1 LTGSSAT
8 NQRGVA
14 HKPCDELPQMDLKLH
29 PFVVLGAVALGS
41 SLWLWSRSVHQTSHD
56 LDAYMRAQVQ
66 NSHFSGTVLVARD
79 NQVIFQHAY
88 GFADLAKN
96 LTNREDTRFAIAS
109 LSKQFTAVLIMR
121 LQENGKL
128 LISDPIC
135 RYLEPC
141 PAAWSAIR
149 ISQLLSHTSGIPNFT
164 DDSSFMAMRSSF
176 QSREQILTR
185 FRSKPLE
192 FSPGE
197 KYRYSNSNYFLLGI
211 IIETVTGLS
220 FQENLSRY
228 VLLPLNMT
236 ETGLESSNPPLGRR
250 ARGYRTNS
258 DGRIV
263 DADFMDPSWS
273 FGAGEIYST
282 VGDLK
287 KWDDA
292 LYTESL
298 LPSAVLRSMWIP
310 VKENYGFGWEIP
322 AVSKVTLNRRL
333 LIHSGHTDGFVSCM
347 SRFPDQK
354 VVIIVLANYEMA
366 KHACS
371 VASGLASIAFGEK
384 NLVKPDP
391 VEVHLDPRMEARYVG
406 KYHLDF
412 YDEDMSVTLEDGHLF
427 AIIGQIPKAEMFAA
441 SEREFFFK
449 TFDAQ
454 IDFSVGSTGKI
465 TGFVAHVPMRD
476 DVKAIRLE

>member
-1 LTGSSAT
+1 M
-8 NQRGVA
+8 NCRGWI
-14 HKPCDELPQMDLKLH
+14 PL
-29 PFVVLGAVALGS
+29 VVLGTVALGS
-41 SLWLWSRSVHQTSHD
+41 SLWLWSRSEHQTSHD
-56 LDAYMRAQVQ
+56 LDAYMRSQVQ
-66 NSHFSGTVLVARD
+66 NSHFSGTVLVARGND
-79 NQVIFQHAY
+79 VVFKHGY
-88 GFADLAKN
+88 GLADAVKKLA
-96 LTNREDTRFAIAS
+96 NREHTKFAIAS

-121 LQENGKL
+121 LQEDGKL
-128 LISDPIC
+128 HVSDSIC

-141 PAAWSAIR
+141 PAGWSAIR

-176 QSREQILTR
+176 QSRDQILAG

-192 FSPGE
+192 YSPGATF
-197 KYRYSNSNYFLLGI
+197 RYSNSNYFLLGI
-211 IIETVTGLS
+211 IIEKVTGLS

-236 ETGLESSNPPLGRR
+236 DTGLESSKPPNDGQ
-250 ARGYRTNS
+250 ARGYRANA

-273 FGAGEIYST
+273 FGAGDIYST

-292 LYTESL
+292 LYTEAL
-298 LPSAVLRSMWIP
+298 LPRAALQAMWIP
-310 VKENYGFGWEIP
+310 VKDDYGFGWEIP
-322 AVSKVTLNRRL
+322 PVSKATLNRRVIL
-333 LIHSGHTDGFVSCM
+333 HSGRTDGFVSCM
-347 SRFPDQK
+347 SRYPDQK
-354 VVIIVLANYEMA
+354 VVVIVLANYEMV

-371 VASGLASIAFGEK
+371 VANGLAAIAFGEK
-384 NLVKPDP
+384 DLIKSDP
-391 VEVHLDPRMEARYVG
+391 VEVHLDPRIEAGYVG

-412 YDEDMSVTLEDGHLF
+412 YDEDVIVTLKEGHLF
-427 AIIGQIPKAEMFAA
+427 AAIGQIPKAEMFAA

-449 TFDAQ
+449 VFDAQ
-454 IDFSVGSTGKI
+454 VDFSVGSTGKV
-465 TGFVAHVPMRD
+465 TGFIAHVPMRD

>member
-1 LTGSSAT
+1 
-8 NQRGVA
+8 VA
-14 HKPCDELPQMDLKLH
+14 PKPCDELSRMDLKVH
-29 PFVVLGAVALGS
+29 PLVVLGTVAISS

-56 LDAYMRAQVQ
+56 LDAFMHSQVQ

-79 NQVIFQHAY
+79 NQVVFQHAY
-88 GFADLAKN
+88 GFADLAKK
-96 LTNREDTRFAIAS
+96 LTNREDTKFAIAS

-121 LQENGKL
+121 LQEAGKL
-128 LISDPIC
+128 LVTDSIC
-135 RYLEPC
+135 RYLERC
-141 PAAWSAIR
+141 PADWSAIH

-164 DDSSFMAMRSSF
+164 DDSSFMAVRSSF

-192 FSPGE
+192 FSPGAT
-197 KYRYSNSNYFLLGI
+197 YRYSNSNYFLLGI

-236 ETGLESSNPPLGRR
+236 ETGLESGNPPLGGH
-250 ARGYRTNS
+250 ARGYRANS

-263 DADFMDPSWS
+263 DADFMDPSWA

-298 LPSAVLRSMWIP
+298 LPSAVLRSMWMP

-322 AVSKVTLNRRL
+322 AVSKATLNRRL
-333 LIHSGHTDGFVSCM
+333 LTHSGHTDGFVSCM

-366 KHACS
+366 KNACS
-371 VASGLASIAFGEK
+371 VASGLASVAFGEK

-391 VEVHLDPRMEARYVG
+391 VEVHLDPSLEAKYAG

-412 YDEDMSVTLEDGHLF
+412 YDEDVIVTLEDGHLF
-427 AIIGQIPKAEMFAA
+427 AAIGQIPKAELFAA

-449 TFDAQ
+449 VFDAQ
-454 IDFSVGSTGKI
+454 VDFSVASTGKI
-465 TGFVAHVPMRD
+465 TGFVAHAPMRD